1 MIRLINSLLSPR
13 TPYTLTYM
21 LQQSDYS
28 NNLLLR
34 WLLRNP
40 TLQEV
45 QRRGTLVQ
53 TGRAKINL
61 LVSYVGWSIP
71 LALGLLL
78 SIYQDPWWI
87 LLVLLTSAVSLATLL
102 LTNMLVQPVVDHTF
116 KKEVHRARIK
126 LTSMDAIKIA
136 VIGSYGK
143 TTTKEILAT
152 ILSTEKKVAA
162 TPKNKNVLISHAR
175 WINELNGNEEIL
187 IFEYGEAR
195 PGDIA
200 KMADLSQPDIAII
213 TGVAPAHMEDYG
225 SLDAIAKDFA
235 TIIDYA
241 KQSVYVNADSLLLEQ
256 YAQES
261 KTYNANHADQWL
273 IKDVTQTITNTSFRM
288 QKNKTQLELSSKL
301 IGGHLV
307 GSLGLC
313 VAIAHRL
320 GLQPE
325 SIIDGV
331 AKTKPFEHRMQPYK
345 LSGAWVIDDTYNGN
359 IEGMR
364 AGLALLKELQ
374 SKRKIYVTPGLVEQ
388 GNEAVSVHKELGR
401 LIADA
406 SPDKVVLMQNSV
418 LPYIKQ
424 GLSDHKYDGDV
435 TIVDNPLTFYQ
446 NLQFFVANGDL
457 VLMQNDWPDSY
468 H

>member
-1 MIRLINSLLSPR
+1 MIQLIRVLLSPK

-28 NNLLLR
+28 NHLLLR
-34 WLLRNP
+34 WLLHNP
-40 TLQEV
+40 TLKNAQK
-45 QRRGTLVQ
+45 RGDLVL
-53 TGRAKINL
+53 TSRAKISL
-61 LVSYVGWSIP
+61 LASYIGWSIP
-71 LALGLLL
+71 LILGLALL
-78 SIYQDPWWI
+78 HLNLWVS
-87 LLVLLTSAVSLATLL
+87 LLVLLMSFASLVAIL
-102 LTNMLVQPVVDHTF
+102 LTNATIQPVVERKF
-116 KKEVHRARIK
+116 KKEVYRARIK
-126 LTSMDAIKIA
+126 LSNMNAIKIA

-175 WINELNGNEEIL
+175 WINNLNGNEEIL

-200 KMADLSQPDIAII
+200 KMAELSQPDIAII

-235 TIIDYA
+235 TIIDYT
-241 KQSVYVNADSLLLEQ
+241 KQSVYINADSLLLKQ
-256 YAQES
+256 YVQES

-273 IKDVTQTITNTSFRM
+273 IKDVAQTITSTSFRM
-288 QKNKTQLELSSKL
+288 QKNKTQLGLSSKL

-320 GLQPE
+320 GMQPE

-364 AGLALLKELQ
+364 AGLTLLKEFQ
-374 SKRKIYVTPGLVEQ
+374 AKRKIYVTPGLVEQ
-388 GNEAVSVHKELGR
+388 GSEAVAVHKELGG
-401 LIADA
+401 LIANAD
-406 SPDKVVLMQNSV
+406 PDKVVLMQNSV

-435 TIVDNPLTFYQ
+435 TVIDDSLTFYQ
-446 NLQFFVANGDL
+446 NLQFFVASGDL
-457 VLMQNDWPDSY
+457 VLMQNDWPDNY